1 MLYLGYISISFF
13 LDLRVTRLSPSLY
26 PQLGSNLLSGRVVVH
41 VEVHGS
47 CCWTIYNR
55 RTFRG
60 ETQHLDLGFSGHP
73 NIQIQSMKTDPCGIA
88 I

>member
-1 MLYLGYISISFF
+1 
-13 LDLRVTRLSPSLY
+13 
-26 PQLGSNLLSGRVVVH
+26 LSGRVVVH